1 MEGANMLEFT
11 VISLQ
16 KTMPLAERIS
26 EANRQIS
33 EWIKSLEEPFNDD
46 EDDIQLKE
54 YEQKDGKHVYH
65 YIIARNI
72 KTPRKKK

>member
-1 MEGANMLEFT
+1 MEGANMREST

-16 KTMPLAERIS
+16 KKMSLPERIS

-33 EWIKSLEEPFNDD
+33 EWIKSLEEPFKD
-46 EDDIQLKE
+46 EENDIQLKK
-54 YEQKDGKHVYH
+54 YEQKDGKHIYH

-72 KTPRKKK
+72 KIPGKKK